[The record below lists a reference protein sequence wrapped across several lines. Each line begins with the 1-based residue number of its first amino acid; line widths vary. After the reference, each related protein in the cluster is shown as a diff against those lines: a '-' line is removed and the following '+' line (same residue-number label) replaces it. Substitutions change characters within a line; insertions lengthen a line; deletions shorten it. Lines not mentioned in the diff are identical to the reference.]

1 MLETSYNWELI
12 NSIKEGINQLNEDEK
27 IIIKDYVNGKSA
39 PSYSV
44 GGMMVRRMIE
54 NYERSMRGEN

>member
-12 NSIKEGINQLNEDEK
+12 NAIKEGINQLNEDEK
-27 IIIKDYVNGKSA
+27 IIIKDYVSGKPA

-44 GGMMVRRMIE
+44 GGMMVRCMIE

>member
-1 MLETSYNWELI
+1 MSNLPYNWELI
-12 NSIKEGINQLNEDEK
+12 NTIKEGIDQLNEDEK
-27 IIIKDYVNGKSA
+27 IIIKDYVSGKPA

-54 NYERSMRGEN
+54 NYERSLRGED